1 MNNNASFQR
10 LAAVTSILAALLAFG
25 SIGFLVVVLGVNT
38 DPFSNLTFIL
48 GIGANGA
55 NLFRWG
61 MILDMFGYYLL
72 LAPLALLLWSRLQP
86 KGMNL
91 ITLYTFCGL
100 AYMLIGAIGAATLA
114 AISPPLIEGYGHASV
129 QQHLMYEVVF
139 SGFINV
145 VYVGL
150 WNLLESSLGGIWW
163 LGIGLFLRREQP
175 ALGIFTTVLGIFAL
189 LDALGRIL
197 NIQIIYTF
205 GLAGVLLLIPIWT
218 LWFGIDLLRS
228 RKIRVKKTVAS
239 VSEKY

>member
-1 MNNNASFQR
+1 MNNDASFQR

-25 SIGFLVVVLGVNT
+25 SIGFQAVVLGVNT
-38 DPFSNLTFIL
+38 DPFSNPTSML
-48 GIGANGA
+48 GIGVNGA

-72 LAPLALLLWSRLQP
+72 LAPLALLLWSRLKP

-114 AISPPLIEGYGHASV
+114 AISSPLIEGYGQASG
-129 QQHLMYEVVF
+129 QQRQIYEVIF
-139 SGFINV
+139 SGFINA

-150 WNLLESSLGGIWW
+150 WNLLESSLSGIWW

-197 NIQIIYTF
+197 NSQIIYTI

-218 LWFGIDLLRS
+218 LWFGIDLLRNDGH
-228 RKIRVKKTVAS
+228 RKEKASQIR
-239 VSEKY
+239 